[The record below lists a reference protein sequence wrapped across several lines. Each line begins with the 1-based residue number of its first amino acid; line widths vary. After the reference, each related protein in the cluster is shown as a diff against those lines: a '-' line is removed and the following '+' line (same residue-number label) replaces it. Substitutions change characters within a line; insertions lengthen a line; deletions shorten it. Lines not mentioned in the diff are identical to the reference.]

1 MSDRTGPP
9 RRLTAGARSTSQ
21 NHPIAAHLFASSQVK
36 GDSGLAGTYTVAY
49 EGSYSADI
57 AYEATASD
65 VKDALEDL
73 DTIDEVDVEKEVLG
87 SSIKYT
93 VTFTKQ
99 RAPAPVA
106 AVAAPRLAR
115 LELHGRSK
123 EARAPRPAAQIFGCR
138 APASPQPVPDRG
150 RLPLAR
156 TRV

>member
-9 RRLTAGARSTSQ
+9 RRLTAGARSTGQ

-99 RAPAPVA
+99 QLPAP
-106 AVAAPRLAR
+106 
-115 LELHGRSK
+115 
-123 EARAPRPAAQIFGCR
+123 
-138 APASPQPVPDRG
+138 
-150 RLPLAR
+150 
-156 TRV
+156 